1 MKPEKDTQMIEI
13 QFDEHG
19 LVPVIAQDVETKDVL
34 MLAYANREAVEL
46 TSSTGYAHYYSRSR
60 QKLWKK
66 GEESGNLQQ
75 VHSILVDCDED
86 TLIYLVNQTTAAC
99 HTGHRSC
106 FYRTLDGTITSERLF
121 DPEKVYGRE

>member
-13 QFDEHG
+13 QFDKHG